1 MIHMALKT
9 ARFEFSLFGI
19 NTYVV
24 YDPETRDCA
33 IIDPGM
39 MGIEEENAMRNF
51 LKRENLTVRHL
62 INTHL
67 HIDHAVGDRFVSE
80 TYGVPLEAH
89 KADEPLMQRILQQ
102 AEMFGIKE
110 KVNVVDIGKYLE
122 AGDRIKIGGGELE
135 VIHVPGHSQG
145 HIVLYDRADGCL
157 YGGDVLFQGS
167 IGRTD
172 LPGGDYTQ
180 LVSGIKSK
188 LLTLPDDTV
197 VFPGHGEATTIGH
210 EKAYNGFLR

>member
-1 MIHMALKT
+1 MALKT

-19 NTYVV
+19 NTYVA
-24 YDPETRDCA
+24 YDSETKECA

-39 MGIEEENAMRNF
+39 MGKEEENAMRNF
-51 LKRENLTVRHL
+51 LKKENLKVTHL

-67 HIDHAVGDRFVSE
+67 HIDHAVGDKFISE
-80 TYGVPLEAH
+80 TYDVPLEAH

-110 KVNVVDIGKYLE
+110 KVNIVDIGKYVE
-122 AGDRIKIGGGELE
+122 EGDKIKIGNSTLE

-145 HIVLYDRADGCL
+145 HIALYDRAGGYF
-157 YGGDVLFQGS
+157 YGGDILFQGS

-172 LPGGDYTQ
+172 LPGGDFTQ
-180 LVSGIKSK
+180 LINGIKSK
-188 LLTLPDDTV
+188 LLTLPDETI
-197 VFPGHGEATTIGH
+197 VFPGHGDATTIGR
-210 EKAYNGFLR
+210 EKLYNGFLR